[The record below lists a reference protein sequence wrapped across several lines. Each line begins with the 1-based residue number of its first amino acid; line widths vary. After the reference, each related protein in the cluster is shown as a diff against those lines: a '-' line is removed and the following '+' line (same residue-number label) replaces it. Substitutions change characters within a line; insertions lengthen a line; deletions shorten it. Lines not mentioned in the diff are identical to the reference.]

1 MPTKIK
7 ARLNNTAI
15 TVIIVLFFIF
25 GSSAFSAFALF
36 TEIRICVTAKI
47 TANTN
52 KGILA
57 ISMLDIIKTN
67 DGIIES
73 NSDFTIPFLFHST
86 IQDIQYPKSKT
97 ALTVM

>member
-7 ARLNNTAI
+7 ATLNNNAI
-15 TVIIVLFFIF
+15 TEIIVFFFIF
-25 GSSAFSAFALF
+25 GSSVFSAFALF
-36 TEIRICVTAKI
+36 IEIRICVTVKI

-73 NSDFTIPFLFHST
+73 NKAFTIPFLFHST

-97 ALTVM
+97 VLTAM